1 MKMEQ
6 NTGLLENYNVK
17 YYRLNNH
24 IFQCIIHMKAKL
36 DIKYIVKINN
46 GVRFGHKRTDS
57 DRKEPTP
64 IDELKRREKNVKL
77 YN

>member
-1 MKMEQ
+1 MK
-6 NTGLLENYNVK
+6 T
-17 YYRLNNH
+17 
-24 IFQCIIHMKAKL
+24 KL

-46 GVRFGHKRTDS
+46 GVRFGQKRTDT